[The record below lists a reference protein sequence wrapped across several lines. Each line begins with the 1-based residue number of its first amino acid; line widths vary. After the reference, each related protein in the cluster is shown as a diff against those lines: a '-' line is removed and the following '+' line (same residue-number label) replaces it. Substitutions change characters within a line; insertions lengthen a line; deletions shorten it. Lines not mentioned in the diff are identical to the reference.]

1 MKQNRML
8 IVLATVLL
16 LGFVLPVQAEDTGLM
31 DNMVVQKK
39 IIPLNSQ
46 PNSVS
51 KLQVTLSRQKFY
63 MDGDPVQL
71 EAYNING
78 SNYVKLDDLSKLVGF
93 ELSFDSKTNSVYIG
107 EQPQQNDVVVIHQSD
122 ARLNLKEGDKVL
134 CDDGYIYEITDMKR
148 YDKSMFASGP
158 LPELPTPT
166 CDWSNF
172 PTTELPKAEV
182 RHFSHEDGDSMFIR
196 NLYETRRMEY
206 TIYNALGDRRT
217 VQIHLSIPDSQADQA
232 NEFWPWKESQLVNY
246 VQSSTRRAY
255 YIEAWD
261 YYTRGVYQHTRYC
274 VISE

>member
-1 MKQNRML
+1 MKRILNALLCGVM
-8 IVLATVLL
+8 VFALACPALA
-16 LGFVLPVQAEDTGLM
+16 AEA
-31 DNMVVQKK
+31 
-39 IIPLNSQ
+39 
-46 PNSVS
+46 
-51 KLQVTLSRQKFY
+51 LQVGRSRQKFY
-63 MDGDPVQL
+63 MDGDPVQM

-107 EQPQQNDVVVIHQSD
+107 EQPQQNDVVVIPQSD

-166 CDWSNF
+166 CDWSSF
-172 PTTELPKAEV
+172 PETKLPRAEV
-182 RHFSHEDGDSMFIR
+182 RHFKDGDRDSMFIR

-206 TIYNALGDRRT
+206 TIYNALGDQHT
-217 VQIHLSIPDSQADQA
+217 AQIYLSMPDNIAEQA
-232 NEFWPWKESQLVNY
+232 NMFWPWKESQLVNY
-246 VQSSTRRAY
+246 VQSGRRGTY

-261 YYTRGVYQHTRYC
+261 FYSRGIYQHTRYC